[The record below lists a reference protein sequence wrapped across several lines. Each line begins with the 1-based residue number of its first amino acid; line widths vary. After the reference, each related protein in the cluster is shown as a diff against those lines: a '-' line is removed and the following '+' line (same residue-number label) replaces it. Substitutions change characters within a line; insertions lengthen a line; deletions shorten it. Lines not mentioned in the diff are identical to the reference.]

1 MNLKIFKIIFYFI
14 CLTYIADKLLYVSL
28 NEISSKVRSG
38 ATIGKLNYYIS
49 IKDETELLFLG
60 NSRTNHHVKNKW
72 ISDSSFNMG
81 IDGSSVN
88 YFLSVL
94 KLTKPDQN
102 KIVYL
107 QIDPNDLFNM
117 AYEGSD
123 IKYLNHF
130 YNSNKFI
137 KNEIKKYEGYNFFR
151 TFFWSIDFNGKVL
164 PIIKNFFNDSNYEK
178 DLGFEPLIINTE
190 QQMIFKK
197 IISSKLDKDCDNN
210 NTINLY
216 FLDKLSEIINLSK
229 IYGFSLK
236 IYTPP
241 FYHKQCV
248 NHSKFLSD
256 FLKNNEISYQN
267 YSDLF
272 INNDDLKLWKDD
284 IHLSLLGAEHFT
296 KFLKSNL

>member
-1 MNLKIFKIIFYFI
+1 MNIKNFKIIFYLI

-49 IKDETELLFLG
+49 IKDETGFLFFG

-117 AYEGSD
+117 AYDGSD

-137 KNEIKKYEGYNFFR
+137 KDEIIKYEGYNFFR

-164 PIIKNFFNDSNYEK
+164 PIIKNFFNNSNYEK
-178 DLGFEPLIINTE
+178 ELGFEPLIVNAE
-190 QQMIFKK
+190 QQKIFKK
-197 IISSKLDKDCDNN
+197 IISLSSEKVCDKNQI
-210 NTINLY
+210 INQY
-216 FLDKLSEIINLSK
+216 FLNKLSEIINLSK
-229 IYGFSLK
+229 IYGFKLK

-241 FYHKQCV
+241 LFHKQCV
-248 NHSKFLSD
+248 NHSKFLND
-256 FLKNNEISYQN
+256 FLKNKGIIYQN
-267 YSDLF
+267 Y
-272 INNDDLKLWKDD
+272 
-284 IHLSLLGAEHFT
+284 
-296 KFLKSNL
+296 

>member
-1 MNLKIFKIIFYFI
+1 MDLKIFKIILFVI
-14 CLTYIADKLLYVSL
+14 CFTYITDKLMYVSL
-28 NEISSKVRSG
+28 NEISSNVRSG
-38 ATIGKLNYYIS
+38 TTIGKLNYYIS
-49 IKDETELLFLG
+49 IKDDTEFLFLG

-72 ISDSSFNMG
+72 ISHSSFNMG

-94 KLTKPDQN
+94 KLTKPDHN

-117 AYEGSD
+117 AYQGSD

-137 KNEIKKYEGYNFFR
+137 KNEIIKYEGYNFFR

-210 NTINLY
+210 NTINQY
-216 FLDKLSEIINLSK
+216 YLDKLSEIINLSK

-256 FLKNNEISYQN
+256 FLKTKEISYHN

-272 INNDDLKLWKDD
+272 IYKEDLKLWKDD

>member
-1 MNLKIFKIIFYFI
+1 MNIKNFKIIFYLI

-49 IKDETELLFLG
+49 IKDETGFLFLG

-117 AYEGSD
+117 AYDGSD

-137 KNEIKKYEGYNFFR
+137 KDEIIKYEGYNFFR

-164 PIIKNFFNDSNYEK
+164 PIIKNFFNNSNYEK
-178 DLGFEPLIINTE
+178 ELGFEPLIVNAE
-190 QQMIFKK
+190 QQKIFKK
-197 IISSKLDKDCDNN
+197 IISLSSEKVCDKNQI
-210 NTINLY
+210 INQY
-216 FLDKLSEIINLSK
+216 FLNKLSEIINLSK
-229 IYGFSLK
+229 IYGFKLK

-241 FYHKQCV
+241 LFHKQCV
-248 NHSKFLSD
+248 NHSKFLND
-256 FLKNNEISYQN
+256 FLKNKGIIYQN

-272 INNDDLKLWKDD
+272 IDNNDLKLWKDD
-284 IHLSLLGAEHFT
+284 IHLSLLGAEKFT